1 MFILWNSEQKYFLT
15 FMRFLIYTYY
25 TYYRYILMAKME
37 SAVTK
42 TVMEAAVN
50 TVAKREN
57 LTKKMS
63 GAAVK
68 TAHERVKGVLGA
80 VK

>member
-1 MFILWNSEQKYFLT
+1 MVET
-15 FMRFLIYTYY
+15 
-25 TYYRYILMAKME
+25 E
-37 SAVTK
+37 SVVTK
-42 TVMEAAVN
+42 AVREAAAN
-50 TVAKREN
+50 AVAKREN

-68 TAHERVKGVLGA
+68 TAQEGVEGVLDA

>member
-1 MFILWNSEQKYFLT
+1 MLILWNSEQKYFLT

-25 TYYRYILMAKME
+25 TCYRYILMVKME

-42 TVMEAAVN
+42 AVMEAAVN

-68 TAHERVKGVLGA
+68 TAHERVKGALGA

>member
-1 MFILWNSEQKYFLT
+1 MAETESE
-15 FMRFLIYTYY
+15 
-25 TYYRYILMAKME
+25 
-37 SAVTK
+37 VT
-42 TVMEAAVN
+42 AAVN

-68 TAHERVKGVLGA
+68 TRTRKG
-80 VK
+80 KRRS

>member
-1 MFILWNSEQKYFLT
+1 MV
-15 FMRFLIYTYY
+15 
-25 TYYRYILMAKME
+25 KME

-42 TVMEAAVN
+42 AVMEAAVN

>member
-1 MFILWNSEQKYFLT
+1 MAETESE
-15 FMRFLIYTYY
+15 
-25 TYYRYILMAKME
+25 
-37 SAVTK
+37 VT
-42 TVMEAAVN
+42 AAVN